1 MHIEYLYYF
10 KDFSRTL
17 SISKTAAHYFMT
29 PQGLSRALHQLEK
42 DFGVT
47 LMTYQNNLI
56 SLTPAGEELS
66 RRIDAIVELYD
77 EAKGSLTE
85 YKLADMAP
93 SKGLVRIT
101 VTSCVSQY
109 LISLLNLQRPGQFP
123 FEVKLNESNIYR
135 IVPHILSRDQEES
148 FGIISLPMT
157 ERYRSYVDE
166 LVEYGGMVY

>member
-1 MHIEYLYYF
+1 MSAAHIRFRGRREGVVAMHIEYLYYF

-101 VTSCVSQY
+101 VTSCVSP
-109 LISLLNLQRPGQFP
+109 LSTRPARFA
-123 FEVKLNESNIYR
+123 V
-135 IVPHILSRDQEES
+135 
-148 FGIISLPMT
+148 T
-157 ERYRSYVDE
+157 
-166 LVEYGGMVY
+166 

>member
-56 SLTPAGEELS
+56 SLTPAGGAQPAY
-66 RRIDAIVELYD
+66 RRHRGA
-77 EAKGSLTE
+77 
-85 YKLADMAP
+85 
-93 SKGLVRIT
+93 VR
-101 VTSCVSQY
+101 
-109 LISLLNLQRPGQFP
+109 RG
-123 FEVKLNESNIYR
+123 ER
-135 IVPHILSRDQEES
+135 IAHRVQA
-148 FGIISLPMT
+148 G
-157 ERYRSYVDE
+157 
-166 LVEYGGMVY
+166 

>member
-56 SLTPAGEELS
+56 SLTPAGEPCSGTCGRRHPLYQENGS
-66 RRIDAIVELYD
+66 REEPASALPRYLRVGVAAARPCQRLERR
-77 EAKGSLTE
+77 
-85 YKLADMAP
+85 LAR
-93 SKGLVRIT
+93 GLAR
-101 VTSCVSQY
+101 
-109 LISLLNLQRPGQFP
+109 RA
-123 FEVKLNESNIYR
+123 R
-135 IVPHILSRDQEES
+135 AA
-148 FGIISLPMT
+148 SLPYGQA
-157 ERYRSYVDE
+157 RKKFCKRPRLPRS
-166 LVEYGGMVY
+166 

>member
-56 SLTPAGEELS
+56 SLTPAGTTRRKDRSPSTSWLTWPPRRGSCAS
-66 RRIDAIVELYD
+66 R
-77 EAKGSLTE
+77 
-85 YKLADMAP
+85 
-93 SKGLVRIT
+93 
-101 VTSCVSQY
+101 
-109 LISLLNLQRPGQFP
+109 
-123 FEVKLNESNIYR
+123 
-135 IVPHILSRDQEES
+135 
-148 FGIISLPMT
+148 
-157 ERYRSYVDE
+157 
-166 LVEYGGMVY
+166 